1 MSDIAMTGRH
11 DLRDA
16 LDLLSEQV
24 ADGILHAEP
33 VYRETRLPAAVVQQ
47 LVRANLAEILAA
59 LAGATSSLA
68 PARETGR
75 VTAAEGMPLDL
86 LQHAY
91 RLAGLRIWDELARR
105 LRDQADTTALLRASS
120 LVWAAIERS
129 SNVAVQTHLEAAAGL
144 GENMARTEL
153 LRGVLTGAVHDLET
167 ARRALGLPTDV
178 MLVVA
183 VTAPGMPPVPAA
195 GTPRVPAALPREV
208 GVGAVGVG
216 VGLPRAGRADTNPAD
231 TNPPDMDSQRADLV
245 RVTTRWLT
253 HEGERLTLV
262 AAPTSED
269 AHDTLT
275 GLAAHARTGASRPF
289 TSLADAPTALTQAR
303 VAVRS
308 LTPGQVGLSRYGD
321 HPLDA
326 LLVADGERAAE
337 LATAVLSGLKDRDPR
352 DLELLLGTIEAWFE
366 HGGSGTRAAA
376 ALHCHRNTV
385 LNRLGRIAEL
395 TGRDVNDPRAAAE
408 LYVAVRARRL
418 QPAVLPAAP
427 PAMPTVT
434 PSAAN
439 LAHRH
444 PSRG

>member
-1 MSDIAMTGRH
+1 MSDIAVSGRH

-33 VYRETRLPAAVVQQ
+33 VYRETRLPAAVVQP

-59 LAGATSSLA
+59 VAGEPSSLA

-91 RLAGLRIWDELARR
+91 RLAGLRIWEELARR
-105 LRDQADTTALLRASS
+105 LRAQTDTTALLRASS
-120 LVWAAIERS
+120 RVWFAIDRS
-129 SNVAVQTHLEAAAGL
+129 SNVAVRTHLEAAAGL

-183 VTAPGMPPVPAA
+183 VTAPGLPAVPA
-195 GTPRVPAALPREV
+195 PAVGPAPD
-208 GVGAVGVG
+208 GVGME
-216 VGLPRAGRADTNPAD
+216 PAE
-231 TNPPDMDSQRADLV
+231 
-245 RVTTRWLT
+245 VTTRWLT
-253 HEGERLTLV
+253 HEGARLTLV

-269 AHDTLT
+269 AHRALA
-275 GLAAHARTGASRPF
+275 GLATHARTGASRPF
-289 TSLADAPTALTQAR
+289 TNLADAPAALTQAR
-303 VAVRS
+303 TAVRS
-308 LTPGQVGLSRYGD
+308 LPLGQVGLARYGD
-321 HPLDA
+321 RPLDA
-326 LLVADGERAAE
+326 LLVADGDRAAE
-337 LATAVLSGLKDRDPR
+337 LATAVLSGLRDRDPR
-352 DLELLLGTIEAWFE
+352 DEELLIGTIEAWFE

-385 LNRLGRIAEL
+385 LNRLARVADL
-395 TGRDVNDPRAAAE
+395 TGRDINDPRAAAE
-408 LYVAVRARRL
+408 LYAAVRARRL
-418 QPAVLPAAP
+418 QGE
-427 PAMPTVT
+427 
-434 PSAAN
+434 SA
-439 LAHRH
+439 
-444 PSRG
+444 